1 MGGSTA
7 GLILGVGMGPGSWA
21 LPLSLDVH
29 APTLPRPVLL
39 VTSIPLWLPL
49 CSVFGGMTTFL
60 FANVI
65 ASGVKIIVS
74 VGAKWVGGGGGGG
87 GRTVGLASP
96 SPSLRNASLP
106 LPAGLPAC
114 STCLPLLPSRPPIA
128 QVGQHLSRRNR
139 IIMAFSFALGIGVTL
154 VPQW

>member
-1 MGGSTA
+1 
-7 GLILGVGMGPGSWA
+7 MGPGSWA

-74 VGAKWVGGGGGGG
+74 VGAKWVGGGGEGAA
-87 GRTVGLASP
+87 GRSGWRRRRRRCAMRRFLSLQVCPPAQRACPSCHPALQSLRLAS
-96 SPSLRNASLP
+96 
-106 LPAGLPAC
+106 
-114 STCLPLLPSRPPIA
+114 T
-128 QVGQHLSRRNR
+128 
-139 IIMAFSFALGIGVTL
+139 
-154 VPQW
+154 